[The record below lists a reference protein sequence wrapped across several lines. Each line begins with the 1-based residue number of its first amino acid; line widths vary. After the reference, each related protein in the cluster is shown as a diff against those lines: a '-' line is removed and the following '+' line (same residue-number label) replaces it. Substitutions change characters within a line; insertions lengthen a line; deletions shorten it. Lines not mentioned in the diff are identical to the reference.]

1 MPSFMKATEERSV
14 GSWLA
19 TAGWRLSDWFERWFP
34 DAFALALLAVCVVFA
49 ACVALG
55 SPVVQTAEWF
65 GAGFWDL
72 VAFTMQMT
80 MIIVSGYAVATAPP
94 VYAVIRR
101 MAEIPQSGKSAAAFI
116 GLFSMLSSLVSWSFS
131 LIFSGL
137 LAREVTHRSAERT
150 TALPAPRHIWVWAAC
165 GHSAC
170 LR

>member
-1 MPSFMKATEERSV
+1 MKATEERSV

-19 TAGWRLSDWFERWFP
+19 TAGLRLSDWFERWFP

-101 MAEIPQSGKSAAAFI
+101 MAKIPQSGKNAAAFI
-116 GLFSMLSSLVSWSFS
+116 GL
-131 LIFSGL
+131 L
-137 LAREVTHRSAERT
+137 LASGAPAGPQHRRDACEVRT
-150 TALPAPRHIWVWAAC
+150 GRPGDGETGNA
-165 GHSAC
+165 G
-170 LR
+170 